1 MTHRLPVKARSP
13 ALRNTCLPNRLGAN
27 RSTRQA
33 TSSALEV
40 FLYALCTGRPPFR
53 AETSY
58 GVMRRIIDESSVPIR
73 EINPEIPDWLAQIV
87 EKLMAKDKAGR
98 FDSAKEVHTLLES
111 CPQPRPAT
119 HTCRASRLAAR
130 RAGNDSA
137 PGWAKDNF

>member
-1 MTHRLPVKARSP
+1 
-13 ALRNTCLPNRLGAN
+13 
-27 RSTRQA
+27 
-33 TSSALEV
+33 
-40 FLYALCTGRPPFR
+40 
-53 AETSY
+53 
-58 GVMRRIIDESSVPIR
+58 MRRIIDESSVPIR

-111 CPQPRPAT
+111 CLSPRPAT

-137 PGWAKDNF
+137 PGWAKDIFNLKNRSTHYDWNPRRIGAQSASIR